1 MRDPRYKHEYLDRVR
16 IWTTVT
22 EGNGDESDKHV
33 EARDRRYSCLIC
45 FPFQLFSKVPLI
57 SDILLHFKADRFSWK
72 KPKPCFFVDSDV
84 FIITLINMAG
94 RNVLISWEKHTRAKN
109 FHVNFWRCS
118 VIFTSHK
125 SFQMLIFVQASISE
139 SVFHPGMKDF

>member
-1 MRDPRYKHEYLDRVR
+1 MAQNDQNLNTTIS
-16 IWTTVT
+16 IWSRASLITTFCK
-22 EGNGDESDKHV
+22 S
-33 EARDRRYSCLIC
+33 IC